1 MSAVAVGARHLA
13 REPPEVR
20 GAGRDDVALLVS
32 ERHDGA
38 TAHARFA
45 DLPRYLAPGDVLVV
59 NVSATVGAA
68 LVARLDGD
76 DVQVWLSAP
85 QRDGTWL
92 VELRTADRRPRPCPP
107 VGARLEL
114 RGGGAAELVA
124 RLAGSD
130 RLAFACFAL
139 DEPVE
144 AYVRRHG
151 RPVRYGYVPTPW
163 PLAAYQTVFGRVPG
177 SAEMPSA
184 GRPFTA
190 ELVTELVTRGI
201 LLVPVTLH
209 TGLSSPERGEPPQPE
224 RFHVP
229 AASARVVN
237 AVRSGGG
244 RVIAV
249 GTTVVRAVESV
260 AAPDGTVTSGSGR
273 TSLVITPER
282 GLRAVDGLLTGFHE
296 SDSSHLQLL
305 EAAAGAELLG
315 RAYREAR
322 EHGYLWHEFGDVHLI
337 LP

>member
-1 MSAVAVGARHLA
+1 VSAVTVGPRHLA

-32 ERHDGA
+32 ARHDGA
-38 TAHARFA
+38 IAHARFA

-85 QRDGTWL
+85 KPDDTWL
-92 VELRTADRRPRPCPP
+92 VELRTGDRRPRPRPP

-114 RGGGAAELVA
+114 PGGGAAELVA

-130 RLAFACFAL
+130 RLAVARFTL
-139 DEPVE
+139 DEPVD

-163 PLAAYQTVFGRVPG
+163 PLAAYQTVFARVPG

-224 RFHVP
+224 LFHVP
-229 AASARVVN
+229 GSSARLVN

-244 RVIAV
+244 RAIAV

-260 AAPDGTVTSGSGR
+260 AAPDGTVTSRSGR

-296 SDSSHLQLL
+296 SESSHLHLL

-315 RAYREAR
+315 RAYREAH